1 MRLDIIRSNLISR
14 LIFPKI
20 YIYIYINLV
29 RKLIILIIVDM
40 DIESVSNN
48 VFAKTNLA
56 PLILCAFDYNAS
68 RHEL

>member
-1 MRLDIIRSNLISR
+1 M
-14 LIFPKI
+14 I
-20 YIYIYINLV
+20 YIYNLV
-29 RKLIILIIVDM
+29 RKLIILIIVDL